1 MEAIENRQLLA
12 EAGMDVDDLLKRL
25 MGNGKLIRVFV
36 EKFLAD
42 TNYEKL
48 TAAIAQRSWSE
59 AESASHTLKGMCG
72 NLSLTTLYPLFTEQ
86 VQYLR
91 AEDTTKAAAMM
102 PTITAAYTHTTTT
115 LRAWLN
121 G

>member
-1 MEAIENRQLLA
+1 MEAIENRQLLIA
-12 EAGMDVDDLLKRL
+12 AGMDPEDLMKRL
-25 MGNGKLIRVFV
+25 MGNGKLIRLFV

-48 TAAIAQRSWSE
+48 TAAMAAEDWAA

-86 VQYLR
+86 VRRLR
-91 AEDTTKAAAMM
+91 AGERAEAAAMM
-102 PTITAAYTHTTTT
+102 PEIVAAYEITTNA
-115 LRAWLN
+115 LRRWLDT
-121 G
+121 